1 MDEGDHFEP
10 SANSELLQA
19 IKRYEE
25 KSNCTTI
32 SMSTPN
38 ILDGWMLIQSI
49 IKYILDYITL

>member
-1 MDEGDHFEP
+1 
-10 SANSELLQA
+10 LQA

-49 IKYILDYITL
+49 IKCILDYITL